1 LIDCQDVFSGTIFLQ
16 TYIMLYNNGIVGDM
30 NIKMDGKI
38 VVSMFVCCVLISGCI
53 SSQEKGTVQLASSP
67 SGAQVYLDSQYQG
80 STPSTITNVEPGNH
94 TLEFRYPGYQSW
106 STAILVS
113 SGTSHYYAALIRL
126 ADTQVPQDKTPQI
139 VPSPP
144 VVTVQASKDTMI
156 IGDSILFTG
165 TSSGTDSVLLTLY
178 GPGYYTYGVLLDK
191 PKVNSA
197 GSWSYT
203 WNPGFSIQSGSY
215 TLVVED
221 AKKTT
226 SGRVEFS
233 TVGGGVV
240 SIAASSY
247 AAAPGESITFS
258 GQCTTGAQNVLLVL
272 YGPARYSSGVELGSF
287 SCLADKTW
295 NFKYSLESYM
305 PAGYYTMYVY
315 DLPKTTSGTIQF
327 TVGFTS

>member
-1 LIDCQDVFSGTIFLQ
+1 
-16 TYIMLYNNGIVGDM
+16 VGDM
-30 NIKMDGKI
+30 NVKMDGKI
-38 VVSMFVCCVLISGCI
+38 VISILVCCVLLSGCI
-53 SSQEKGTVQLASSP
+53 SSQEKGTLQLTSSP

-113 SGTSHYYAALIRL
+113 SGTSHYYAALTRL
-126 ADTQVPQDKTPQI
+126 PDIQVPQEKYPLTI
-139 VPSPP
+139 PSPSQ
-144 VVTVQASKDTMI
+144 VTVQASKNTMI
-156 IGDSILFTG
+156 IGDSILFSG
-165 TSSGTDSVLLTLY
+165 TSSGSDSVLLTLY
-178 GPGYYTYGVLLDK
+178 GPGYYYYGVLLDK
-191 PKVNSA
+191 PNVNSV

-226 SGRVEFS
+226 SSRVEFS
-233 TVGGGVV
+233 AVGGGVV
-240 SIAASSY
+240 SIAANSY
-247 AAAPGESITFS
+247 AAAAGETITFS

-272 YGPARYSSGVELGSF
+272 YGPARYSSGVELGSL

-295 NFKYSLESYM
+295 NFKYTLDNYM
-305 PAGYYTMYVY
+305 PTGSYTMYVY
-315 DLPKTTSGTIQF
+315 DIPKTTSGTTQF

>member
-1 LIDCQDVFSGTIFLQ
+1 
-16 TYIMLYNNGIVGDM
+16 M
-30 NIKMDGKI
+30 NVKMDGKI
-38 VVSMFVCCVLISGCI
+38 VISILVCCVLLSGCI
-53 SSQEKGTVQLASSP
+53 SSQEKGTLQLTSSP

-113 SGTSHYYAALIRL
+113 SGTSHYYAALTRL
-126 ADTQVPQDKTPQI
+126 PDIQVPQEKYPLTI
-139 VPSPP
+139 PSTSQ
-144 VVTVQASKDTMI
+144 VTVQASKNTMI
-156 IGDSILFTG
+156 IGDSILFSG
-165 TSSGTDSVLLTLY
+165 TSSGSDSVLLTLY
-178 GPGYYTYGVLLDK
+178 GPGYYYYGVLLDK
-191 PKVNSA
+191 PNVNSV

-226 SGRVEFS
+226 SSRVEFS
-233 TVGGGVV
+233 AVGGGVV
-240 SIAASSY
+240 SIAANSY
-247 AAAPGESITFS
+247 AAAAGETITFS

-272 YGPARYSSGVELGSF
+272 YGPARYSSGVELGSL

-295 NFKYSLESYM
+295 NFKYNLDNYM
-305 PAGYYTMYVY
+305 PTGSYTMYVY
-315 DLPKTTSGTIQF
+315 DIPKTTSSTTQF
-327 TVGFTS
+327 TVGFTSSS

>member
-1 LIDCQDVFSGTIFLQ
+1 
-16 TYIMLYNNGIVGDM
+16 
-30 NIKMDGKI
+30 MDGKI
-38 VVSMFVCCVLISGCI
+38 VISILVCCVLISGCI
-53 SSQEKGTVQLASSP
+53 SSQEKGTLQLASSP

-80 STPSTITNVEPGNH
+80 STPNTITNVDPGNH

-106 STAILVS
+106 STVILVS
-113 SGTSHYYAALIRL
+113 SGSSHYYAALTRL
-126 ADTQVPQDKTPQI
+126 PDIPVPQDKSPLIT
-139 VPSPP
+139 PSPSQ
-144 VVTVQASKDTMI
+144 VTVQASKDIMI
-156 IGDSILFTG
+156 IGDSILFSG
-165 TSSGTDSVLLTLY
+165 TSFGTDSVLLTLY
-178 GPGYYTYGVLLDK
+178 GPGYYYYGVLLDK
-191 PKVNSA
+191 PNVNSV

-215 TLVVED
+215 TMVVED

-233 TVGGGVV
+233 AVGGGVV
-240 SIAASSY
+240 SIAANSY
-247 AAAPGESITFS
+247 AAAPGETITFS

-272 YGPARYSSGVELGSF
+272 YGPARYSSGVELGSL

-295 NFKYSLESYM
+295 NFKYTLESSM

-315 DLPKTTSGTIQF
+315 DLPKTSSSTTQF

>member
-1 LIDCQDVFSGTIFLQ
+1 MGEMDV
-16 TYIMLYNNGIVGDM
+16 
-30 NIKMDGKI
+30 KMDREI
-38 VVSMFVCCVLISGCI
+38 LVSILVCCVLISGCI
-53 SSQEKGTVQLASSP
+53 SGQEKGTLQLASSP
-67 SGAQVYLDSQYQG
+67 SEAQVYLDSQYQG
-80 STPSTITNVEPGNH
+80 STPSTIKNVEPGNH
-94 TLEFRYPGYQSW
+94 TLEFRSPGYQSW

-113 SGTSHYYAALIRL
+113 SGTSHYYAALTRL
-126 ADTQVPQDKTPQI
+126 PDTQVFQDKTPLI
-139 VPSPP
+139 IPSPP
-144 VVTVQASKDTMI
+144 KVTVQASKETMI
-156 IGDSILFTG
+156 IGDSILFSG
-165 TSSGTDSVLLTLY
+165 TSSGPDNVLLTLY

-191 PKVNSA
+191 PSVNSV
-197 GSWSYT
+197 GSWDYT

-233 TVGGGVV
+233 AVGGGVV
-240 SIAASSY
+240 SIAANSY

-272 YGPARYSSGVELGSF
+272 YGPARYSSGVELGSL

-295 NFKYSLESYM
+295 NFKYTLESSM

-315 DLPKTTSGTIQF
+315 DLPKTASSTTQF

>member
-1 LIDCQDVFSGTIFLQ
+1 MGEMDV
-16 TYIMLYNNGIVGDM
+16 
-30 NIKMDGKI
+30 KMDREI
-38 VVSMFVCCVLISGCI
+38 LVSILVCCVLISGCI
-53 SSQEKGTVQLASSP
+53 SGQEKGTLQLASSP
-67 SGAQVYLDSQYQG
+67 SEAQVYLDSQYQG

-94 TLEFRYPGYQSW
+94 TLEFRSPGYQSW
-106 STAILVS
+106 STVILVS
-113 SGTSHYYAALIRL
+113 SGTSHYYAALTRL
-126 ADTQVPQDKTPQI
+126 PDTQVPQDKIPLI
-139 VPSPP
+139 IPSPP
-144 VVTVQASKDTMI
+144 KVTVQASKETMI
-156 IGDSILFTG
+156 IGDSILFSG
-165 TSSGTDSVLLTLY
+165 TSSGPDNVLLTLY

-191 PKVNSA
+191 PSVNSV

-233 TVGGGVV
+233 AVGGGVV
-240 SIAASSY
+240 SIAANSY

-272 YGPARYSSGVELGSF
+272 YGPARYSSGVELGSL

-295 NFKYSLESYM
+295 NFKYTLESSM

-315 DLPKTTSGTIQF
+315 DLPKTASSTTQF

>member
-1 LIDCQDVFSGTIFLQ
+1 
-16 TYIMLYNNGIVGDM
+16 M
-30 NIKMDGKI
+30 NEKMDGKI
-38 VVSMFVCCVLISGCI
+38 IISIFVCCVLVSGCI
-53 SSQEKGTVQLASSP
+53 SSQEKGTLQLASSP

-80 STPSTITNVEPGNH
+80 STPNTITNVDPGNH

-106 STAILVS
+106 STVILVS
-113 SGTSHYYAALIRL
+113 SGSSHYYAALTRL
-126 ADTQVPQDKTPQI
+126 PDIPVPQDKSPLIT
-139 VPSPP
+139 PSPSQ
-144 VVTVQASKDTMI
+144 VTVQASKDIMI
-156 IGDSILFTG
+156 IGDSILFSG
-165 TSSGTDSVLLTLY
+165 TSFGTDSVLLTLY
-178 GPGYYTYGVLLDK
+178 GPGYYYYGVLLDK
-191 PKVNSA
+191 PNVNSV

-215 TLVVED
+215 TMVVED

-233 TVGGGVV
+233 AVGGGVV
-240 SIAASSY
+240 SIAANSY
-247 AAAPGESITFS
+247 AAAPGETITFS

-272 YGPARYSSGVELGSF
+272 YGPARYSSGVELGSL

-295 NFKYSLESYM
+295 NFKYTLESSM

-315 DLPKTTSGTIQF
+315 DLPKTSSSTTQF

>member
-1 LIDCQDVFSGTIFLQ
+1 
-16 TYIMLYNNGIVGDM
+16 M
-30 NIKMDGKI
+30 NVKMDGKI
-38 VVSMFVCCVLISGCI
+38 VISILVCCVLISGCI
-53 SSQEKGTVQLASSP
+53 SSQEKGTLQLASSP

-80 STPSTITNVEPGNH
+80 STPNTITNVDPGNH

-106 STAILVS
+106 STVILVS
-113 SGTSHYYAALIRL
+113 SGSSHYYAALTRL
-126 ADTQVPQDKTPQI
+126 PDIPVPQDKSPQI
-139 VPSPP
+139 TPSPSQ
-144 VVTVQASKDTMI
+144 VTVQASKDIMI
-156 IGDSILFTG
+156 IGDSILFSG
-165 TSSGTDSVLLTLY
+165 TSFGTDSVLLTLY
-178 GPGYYTYGVLLDK
+178 GPGYYYYGVLLDK
-191 PKVNSA
+191 PNVNSV

-215 TLVVED
+215 TMVVED

-233 TVGGGVV
+233 AVGGGVV
-240 SIAASSY
+240 SIAANSY
-247 AAAPGESITFS
+247 AAAPGETITFS

-272 YGPARYSSGVELGSF
+272 YGPARYSSGVELGSL

-295 NFKYSLESYM
+295 NFKYTLESSM

-315 DLPKTTSGTIQF
+315 DLPKTSSSTTQF

>member
-1 LIDCQDVFSGTIFLQ
+1 MDV
-16 TYIMLYNNGIVGDM
+16 
-30 NIKMDGKI
+30 KMMDREI
-38 VVSMFVCCVLISGCI
+38 LVSILVCCVLISGCI
-53 SSQEKGTVQLASSP
+53 SGQEKGTLQLASSP
-67 SGAQVYLDSQYQG
+67 SEAQVYLDSQYQG

-94 TLEFRYPGYQSW
+94 TLEFRSPGYQSW

-113 SGTSHYYAALIRL
+113 SGTSHYYAALTRL
-126 ADTQVPQDKTPQI
+126 PDTQVPHDKIPLI
-139 VPSPP
+139 IPSLPK
-144 VVTVQASKDTMI
+144 VTVQASKETMI
-156 IGDSILFTG
+156 IGDSILFSG
-165 TSSGTDSVLLTLY
+165 TSSGPDNVLLTLY
-178 GPGYYTYGVLLDK
+178 GPGYYTYGVLLGK
-191 PKVNSA
+191 PSVNSV

-226 SGRVEFS
+226 SGRVEF
-233 TVGGGVV
+233 TAVGGGVV
-240 SIAASSY
+240 SIAANSY

-272 YGPARYSSGVELGSF
+272 YGPARYSSGVELGSL

-295 NFKYSLESYM
+295 NFKYTLESSM

-315 DLPKTTSGTIQF
+315 DLPKTASSTTQF

>member
-1 LIDCQDVFSGTIFLQ
+1 
-16 TYIMLYNNGIVGDM
+16 M
-30 NIKMDGKI
+30 NVKMDGKI
-38 VVSMFVCCVLISGCI
+38 VISILVCCVLISGCI
-53 SSQEKGTVQLASSP
+53 SSQEKGTLQLASSP

-80 STPSTITNVEPGNH
+80 STPNTITNVDPGNH

-106 STAILVS
+106 STVILVS
-113 SGTSHYYAALIRL
+113 SGSSHYYAALTRL
-126 ADTQVPQDKTPQI
+126 PDIPAPQDKSPLIT
-139 VPSPP
+139 PSPSQ
-144 VVTVQASKDTMI
+144 VTVQASKDIMI
-156 IGDSILFTG
+156 IGDSILFSG
-165 TSSGTDSVLLTLY
+165 TSFGTDSVLLTLY
-178 GPGYYTYGVLLDK
+178 GPGYYYYGVLLDK
-191 PKVNSA
+191 PNVNSV

-215 TLVVED
+215 TMVVED

-233 TVGGGVV
+233 AVGGGVV
-240 SIAASSY
+240 SIAANSY
-247 AAAPGESITFS
+247 AAAPGETITFS

-272 YGPARYSSGVELGSF
+272 YGPARYSSGVELGSL

-295 NFKYSLESYM
+295 NFKYTLESSM

-315 DLPKTTSGTIQF
+315 DLPKTSSSTTQF

>member
-1 LIDCQDVFSGTIFLQ
+1 
-16 TYIMLYNNGIVGDM
+16 VGDM
-30 NIKMDGKI
+30 NVKMDGKI
-38 VVSMFVCCVLISGCI
+38 VISILVCCVLISGCI
-53 SSQEKGTVQLASSP
+53 SSQEKGTLQLASSP

-80 STPSTITNVEPGNH
+80 STPNTITNVDPGNH

-106 STAILVS
+106 STVILVS
-113 SGTSHYYAALIRL
+113 SGSSHYYAALTRL
-126 ADTQVPQDKTPQI
+126 PDIPVPQDKSPQI
-139 VPSPP
+139 TPSPSQ
-144 VVTVQASKDTMI
+144 VTVQASKDIMI
-156 IGDSILFTG
+156 IGDSILFSG
-165 TSSGTDSVLLTLY
+165 TSFGTDSVLLTLY
-178 GPGYYTYGVLLDK
+178 GPGYYYYGVLLDK
-191 PKVNSA
+191 PNVNSV

-215 TLVVED
+215 TMVVED

-233 TVGGGVV
+233 AVGGGVV
-240 SIAASSY
+240 SIAANSY
-247 AAAPGESITFS
+247 AAAPGETITFS

-272 YGPARYSSGVELGSF
+272 YGPARYSSGVELGSL

-295 NFKYSLESYM
+295 NFKYTLESSM

-315 DLPKTTSGTIQF
+315 DLPKTSSSTTQF